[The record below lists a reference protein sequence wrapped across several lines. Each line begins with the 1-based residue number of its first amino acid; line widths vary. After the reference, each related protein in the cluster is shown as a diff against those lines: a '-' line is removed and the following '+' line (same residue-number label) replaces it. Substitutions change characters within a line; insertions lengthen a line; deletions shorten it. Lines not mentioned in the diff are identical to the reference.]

1 MSKKEEY
8 FKQIQ
13 EIAIKNMDNIVNYL
27 KDVGVFLKEQKILKR
42 NIISNDEEKLKIYFI
57 EYVRNNLKEDYEKNE
72 LDIIDFLYLQ
82 VSNACLSLKT
92 VATDSILTFLL
103 INMRDVLN
111 NIKVKDYND
120 KKKLIE
126 EYELKIKQ
134 LKEGWI

>member
-1 MSKKEEY
+1 MGKKELY
-8 FKQIQ
+8 FKHIQ
-13 EIAIKNMDNIVNYL
+13 EIAINNMDNITNYL
-27 KDVGVFLKEQKILKR
+27 EDVGVFLKEQKILKR
-42 NIISNDEEKLKIYFI
+42 NIINNDEEKLKIYFI
-57 EYVRNNLKEDYEKNE
+57 EYVRNNLKEDYERNE

-82 VSNACLSLKT
+82 VSEVCLSLKT
-92 VATDSILTFLL
+92 VVTDSILTFLL

-134 LKEGWI
+134 LKEGFI